1 MWPRAATPPEPFR
14 LSGLTPLQGVSRSRF
29 SSPIPAISQR
39 PAARDSGSVKNG
51 TNLQIRCTPGTA
63 DLSKSAK
70 NVLSAVPYRLSLL
83 QSGEQVRQPL
93 NIIALFGRLPDHGA
107 RNPEEIASFLPGC
120 RTSPLKNRA
129 TAGRGAGRPFE
140 PGAASAP
147 YAWRRV
153 SMRRSMRRISPGI
166 GMCWGQ
172 RDTHWAQPMQR
183 SAWAALCTALS

>member
-1 MWPRAATPPEPFR
+1 MPFPKIQQRYELFRIVQPLPPPSSVVARRRCRCGTR
-14 LSGLTPLQGVSRSRF
+14 L
-29 SSPIPAISQR
+29 PAVR
-39 PAARDSGSVKNG
+39 YSGSVKNG
-51 TNLQIRCTPGTA
+51 TNLQIRCTRGTA
-63 DLSKSAK
+63 NLSKSVK
-70 NVLSAVPYRLSLL
+70 NVLPGVPF
-83 QSGEQVRQPL
+83 GEQVRQPL

>member
-1 MWPRAATPPEPFR
+1 MKKVEKKLGKVLEYPFMWPRAATPPEPFR

-93 NIIALFGRLPDHGA
+93 NIIALFGRLPDQGA

-120 RTSPLKNRA
+120 RTFGLAAGNRRARSGPLHRA
-129 TAGRGAGRPFE
+129 
-140 PGAASAP
+140 
-147 YAWRRV
+147 
-153 SMRRSMRRISPGI
+153 RRSARPVTAEPRICEAVVPSKLTEFSEKI
-166 GMCWGQ
+166 FIF
-172 RDTHWAQPMQR
+172 
-183 SAWAALCTALS
+183 AL